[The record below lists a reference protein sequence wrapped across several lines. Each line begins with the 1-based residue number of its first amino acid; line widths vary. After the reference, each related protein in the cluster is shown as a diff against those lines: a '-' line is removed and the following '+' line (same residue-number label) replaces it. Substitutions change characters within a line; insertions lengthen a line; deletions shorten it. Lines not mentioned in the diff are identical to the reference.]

1 MNKEKLRK
9 KKVYTFLNNLFHY
22 IDKLTLQINKYL
34 NSTKSIDSNS
44 NNKNDNKY
52 PKFKQSG
59 PKANEDS
66 SLDVEF
72 VKDFIQDLLPN
83 LQQEAVN
90 QPIKLISISKKQ
102 NQQNEQNK
110 LADNYFNDDSLPL
123 TPISPSANSHRYNTQ
138 TSEISEPKLNK
149 PLSDSVIPRES
160 FLTKDIKKIINHKWI
175 YLII

>member
-90 QPIKLISISKKQ
+90 QPIKLTSISKKQ

-123 TPISPSANSHRYNTQ
+123 TPISPSANSHRYNTLYIM
-138 TSEISEPKLNK
+138 S
-149 PLSDSVIPRES
+149 
-160 FLTKDIKKIINHKWI
+160 
-175 YLII
+175 